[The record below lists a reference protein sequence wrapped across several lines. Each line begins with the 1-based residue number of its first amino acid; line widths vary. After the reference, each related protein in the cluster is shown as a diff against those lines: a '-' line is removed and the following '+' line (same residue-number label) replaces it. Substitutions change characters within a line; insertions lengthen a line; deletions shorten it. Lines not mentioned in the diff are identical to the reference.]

1 MVLSSSIVAVV
12 GMKREYA
19 RTMLRI
25 GQARPNHVVVFSKN
39 AKKSSEKTFPRT
51 VKDKSLG
58 IKDLLESRLLL
69 SIILPINGRQVKLK

>member
-12 GMKREYA
+12 GMKREYV

-25 GQARPNHVVVFSKN
+25 GQARPNHVVVYSRN

-58 IKDLLESRLLL
+58 IKDLLELRLLHL
-69 SIILPINGRQVKLK
+69 IILPINGKKVRLK